1 MRLVNVISPDMF
13 PLVGVYG
20 NEAPT
25 FSQKLG
31 DRSASL
37 FMNILQKDSS
47 QVLKKDLSGLQKRQ
61 RSSRRFTSQR
71 SRGKIYNYI
80 FSKVNAVRKKGEG
93 FGVRKKKTV

>member
-31 DRSASL
+31 DMGAISL
-37 FMNILQKDSS
+37 HK
-47 QVLKKDLSGLQKRQ
+47 
-61 RSSRRFTSQR
+61 
-71 SRGKIYNYI
+71 YI
-80 FSKVNAVRKKGEG
+80 TKG
-93 FGVRKKKTV
+93 